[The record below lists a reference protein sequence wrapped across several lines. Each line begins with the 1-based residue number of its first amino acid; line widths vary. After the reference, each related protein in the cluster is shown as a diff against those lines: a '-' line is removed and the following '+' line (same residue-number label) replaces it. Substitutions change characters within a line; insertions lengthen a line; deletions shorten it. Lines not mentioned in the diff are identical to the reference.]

1 MDKKII
7 FYKVYVLKSTSIIN
21 DELYIFIGNY
31 SSNVNLNKLLEDDV
45 NNEIF
50 SNIFEEGELAE
61 YIKDKVS
68 IFFINDVFY
77 QDDNIQMIKFKIKNY
92 IYKNNISINE
102 LYLFGKNK
110 SKNIYENF
118 FDVDIKYSKED
129 IETLLKNFA
138 P

>member
-68 IFFINDVFY
+68 IFFINDVLAPKSQESLKY
-77 QDDNIQMIKFKIKNY
+77 DQDC
-92 IYKNNISINE
+92 
-102 LYLFGKNK
+102 
-110 SKNIYENF
+110 
-118 FDVDIKYSKED
+118 
-129 IETLLKNFA
+129 
-138 P
+138 